1 MTKNASDLTQIFII
15 PTTVSS
21 GMSRLMSASCTDHIY
36 TNGTIMDLVSVIA
49 MTRIIRS
56 QILLQRLVM

>member
-15 PTTVSS
+15 PTTS

>member
-36 TNGTIMDLVSVIA
+36 TNDTIMDLVS
-49 MTRIIRS
+49 II
-56 QILLQRLVM
+56 

>member
-36 TNGTIMDLVSVIA
+36 TNGTIMDLVSVMNKDIA
-49 MTRIIRS
+49 NCTFE
-56 QILLQRLVM
+56 LLSYY

>member
-21 GMSRLMSASCTDHIY
+21 GMSASCTDHIY

-56 QILLQRLVM
+56 QILLQRLMM